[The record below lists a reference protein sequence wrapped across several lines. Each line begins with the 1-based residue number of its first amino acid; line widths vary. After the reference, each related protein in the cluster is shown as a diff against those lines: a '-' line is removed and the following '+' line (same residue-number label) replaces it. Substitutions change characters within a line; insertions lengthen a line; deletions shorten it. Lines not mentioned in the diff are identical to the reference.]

1 MSQINISEQLF
12 EELCLQNQIQ
22 VNRIKESS
30 VPGEKR
36 PDYEIVTP
44 FGKILVEVK
53 QCDLNK
59 KEHELQEQLNNRGW
73 TEVYSRE
80 PGAKLRSKIID
91 ANKQLKSYG
100 AGSVP
105 SMIVVYD
112 DMSMF
117 RRGTH
122 PYEIKTAMYGI
133 EQMNYTLIGNQCVD
147 VDTSSFKAK
156 MTQNSCT
163 STSAIAALYKDI
175 NEELSIYVFHNIYA
189 TMPLNIKSFHGKNI
203 KHFTITEKISAQLQE
218 WQTIE

>member
-1 MSQINISEQLF
+1 MSQINISEQMF
-12 EELCLQNQIQ
+12 EEFCLQNQIQ
-22 VNRIKESS
+22 FNRIKESS

-36 PDYEIVTP
+36 PDYEIITP

-59 KEHELQEQLNNRGW
+59 KERELQEELNNGGW
-73 TEVYSRE
+73 IVYSRE

-105 SMIVVYD
+105 SIIVVYD
-112 DMSMF
+112 IPMF
-117 RRGTH
+117 RRGTD
-122 PYEIKTAMYGI
+122 PYEIKIAMYGI
-133 EQMNYTLIGNQCVD
+133 EQINYTLIGNQCVD

-189 TMPLNIKSFHGKNI
+189 AMPLNIKSFHGKNI
-203 KHFTITEKISAQLQE
+203 KHFTLTEKVSVQFQE
-218 WQTIE
+218 WQEIVNT